1 MTTGL
6 VYDPIFLEHLTPL
19 GHPERPQRVE
29 VVMKVLEALRWLE
42 RDGLVQL
49 VPREAT
55 VDELAAVHEREYIQ
69 EVEELSLAVAAERSI
84 GNIVHLDLGTDTYV
98 SEKSY
103 EAARKA
109 AGAALVAIDAILQ
122 GEIDNAYCLVR
133 PPGHHAV
140 AEAAMGFCIF
150 NNVAVAARYALDQ
163 HDLERVMIIDYD
175 VHHGNGTQEMF
186 YDDPRVLYCSIHQFP
201 FYPGTGLSGER
212 GEGASLG
219 TNVNIPLP
227 AGAGFETYEPIFR
240 QVLAPLADRF
250 RPQLILVSA
259 GFDAHWKETVA
270 ETGLARPGMLI
281 STAGFAKLNQMIIDI
296 ANAQCAG
303 RLILVQEGGYDLNAL
318 SSCAATCINLLLGH
332 DEAVDNDGP
341 APQPAYRINTDAL
354 IAELRRVHHL
364 TGYRMR
370 NVPKPDSAKLRRE
383 VKGPAVDKQATMQE
397 EQKVS
402 SGDHP
407 RSCPPSDACSCEK
420 E

>member
-1 MTTGL
+1 MTTAL
-6 VYDPIFLEHLTPL
+6 IYDPIFLEHLTPP

-29 VVMKVLEALRWLE
+29 MVIKVLEALHWFE

-49 VPREAT
+49 APREAT
-55 VDELAAVHEREYIQ
+55 VDELATVHEHAYIQ
-69 EVEELSLAVAAERSI
+69 EVETLSLEAATESQS

-103 EAARKA
+103 AAARKA

-122 GEIDNAYCLVR
+122 GKVNNAYCLVR

-150 NNVAVAARYALDQ
+150 NNVAVAARYALDR
-163 HDLERVMIIDYD
+163 HGLERVMIIDYD

-186 YDDPRVLYCSIHQFP
+186 YDDPRVLYFSIHQSP
-201 FYPGTGLSGER
+201 FYPGTGLSGEQ

-240 QVLAPLADRF
+240 QVLAPVADRF

-259 GFDAHWKETVA
+259 GFDAHWKETVTK
-270 ETGLARPGMLI
+270 TGLARPGMLI
-281 STAGFAKLNQMIIDI
+281 STAGFAKLNQMIIGI
-296 ANAQCAG
+296 ANTQCDG
-303 RLILVQEGGYDLNAL
+303 RLILVQEGGYDLDAL
-318 SSCAATCINLLLGH
+318 SSCVTTCINLLLGN
-332 DEAVDNDGP
+332 DEVVDSEGP
-341 APQPAYRINTDAL
+341 APQLPYRINTDAL
-354 IAELRRVHHL
+354 IAELRRIHHL

-370 NVPKPDSAKLRRE
+370 NIPKPDIAKLRRE
-383 VKGPAVDKQATMQE
+383 VKGPAADK
-397 EQKVS
+397 
-402 SGDHP
+402 
-407 RSCPPSDACSCEK
+407 SDACSCE
-420 E
+420 EEEPT